1 MKRNTL
7 QILSWG
13 TTIFAALCG
22 LVAFAMIFITAI
34 RTNSSSYSIFQSEY
48 SGLQVAL
55 GCSTAGG
62 HPIFNASAGLIL
74 AFAFPL
80 LAACAAVMGKGFK
93 AVAGVSA
100 AAMIAGGALAL
111 AGVSLLSPAIEL
123 ASASLGAGLIASG
136 VLSLLGGA
144 ALCASI
150 CVEVLMAKRDPESEK
165 PSEA

>member
-1 MKRNTL
+1 MKRKTL

-34 RTNSSSYSIFQSEY
+34 DTNAASYSLLQSDY

-55 GCSTAGG
+55 GCSTSSGY
-62 HPIFNASAGLIL
+62 PIFNASAGLIL

-93 AVAGVSA
+93 VVMGIAA
-100 AAMIAGGALAL
+100 AAMVTGGALAL
-111 AGVSLLSPAIEL
+111 SGVSLLAPAIEL
-123 ASASLGAGLIASG
+123 TSANLGAGLIASG

-144 ALCASI
+144 ALCASV
-150 CVEVLMAKRDPESEK
+150 CVEVLLGKKDPSSEK
-165 PSEA
+165 PSEK